1 MTGHVSTEK
10 TKMSLKRIATAAAV
24 FASITL
30 LSVAGAQAATHH
42 HHHHHAAAVAAA
54 ADEAIVGGTTV
65 AGYFAPSPWGD
76 FDCQPGF
83 PGCRP
88 YAAKDWSQP

>member
-1 MTGHVSTEK
+1 
-10 TKMSLKRIATAAAV
+10 MSPKRIAAAATAIV
-24 FASITL
+24 SIAF
-30 LSVAGAQAATHH
+30 LSVAGAQAATH

-88 YAAKDWSQP
+88 YAEKDWSKP

>member
-1 MTGHVSTEK
+1 
-10 TKMSLKRIATAAAV
+10 MSVKRIATAATV

-30 LSVAGAQAATHH
+30 LSVAGAQAAMHH

-54 ADEAIVGGTTV
+54 ATDGAIAVGAAV
-65 AGYFAPSPWGD
+65 PGYFAPSPWGD

-88 YAAKDWSQP
+88 YAEKDWSKP